1 MNAVTAIAR
10 SSAGTVLLACPL
22 LASFLMTLSATAADY
37 PAKPLRFVTADAGG
51 SGDTA
56 ARLIMR
62 SVSRNIGQPVI
73 IDNRGGNG
81 VIPGQVVA
89 QAQPDGYT
97 ALLYGSTIWLLPM
110 LLDNVPFDPQ
120 KDFAPI
126 SLATRS
132 PMLVVVHPGLPV
144 RSVRELIAHARAR
157 PGELNFGSAGIGGT
171 NHLAPELFNVMAG
184 VKIAHIGYKGVVPA
198 INDLLSGRLQVMF
211 PAVASG
217 MPHVK
222 SGKLRGL
229 AVSTAQPSPLA
240 PGLPTVAAEGIPG
253 YEAALLSAALFPAR
267 TPPAIVGRLNQEMVR
282 ALGEPEVKDALLG
295 LGIEAVGST
304 PEELGEIMNSE
315 VRKWGKLI
323 RDAGIR
329 GQ

>member
-1 MNAVTAIAR
+1 MTATAR
-10 SSAGTVLLACPL
+10 TFVRPALLACL
-22 LASFLMTLSATAADY
+22 LAGQPAAAADF
-37 PAKPLRFVTADAGG
+37 PVKPLRFVTADAGG

-56 ARLIMR
+56 ARLIARAM
-62 SVSRNIGQPVI
+62 SRNTGQQVL

-97 ALLYGSTIWLLPM
+97 ALLYGSTIWLLPL

-126 SLATRS
+126 GLATRS
-132 PMLVVVHPGLPV
+132 PMMVVVHPSLPV
-144 RSVRELIAHARAR
+144 NSIRDLIALARSR
-157 PGELNFGSAGIGGT
+157 PGELNYGSAGIGGT
-171 NHLAPELFNVMAG
+171 NHLAPELFNAMAG

-198 INDLLSGRLQVMF
+198 MTDLLSGRLQVMF

-217 MPHVK
+217 MPQVK
-222 SGKLRGL
+222 SGKVRAL

-240 PGLPTVAAEGIPG
+240 PGLPTIASEGVPG
-253 YEAALLSAALFPAR
+253 YEAALLSAALAPAR
-267 TPPAIVGRLNQEMVR
+267 TPPAIVNRLNQELVR
-282 ALGEPEVKDALLG
+282 ALNDNEVREALLAI
-295 LGIEAVGST
+295 GIEAVGSS
-304 PEELGEIMNSE
+304 PAELGEIMNAE

-323 RDAGIR
+323 KDAGIR
-329 GQ
+329 SQ